1 MVGSLVRGLVNQRRV
16 RVLAVVVHGPAQ
28 DIVQRHHLTGAA
40 AKLAA
45 EGVVSTLLLSAHV
58 KGEEKLV
65 VQVQSESPR
74 FSFTGEARAD
84 GGLRA
89 RMRPT
94 WVADHPLKGNM
105 LAVKWAGRRELYRG
119 LAALE
124 GSWQSSLQG
133 YLTQSQQSTGL
144 VRLHARVDE
153 TDTVKVAAGLLVEVL
168 GGAMD
173 KDAFHAWSEPLR
185 TADLNDVMTGVAF
198 GQLLGEPIEVLEARP
213 IEVACDAST
222 LRGRVE
228 TMLRSLGLD
237 ELRGLLQDV
246 GQAEVTDD
254 FCNHTVVIDADRLR
268 ELIAE
273 LEAQQVH

>member
-1 MVGSLVRGLVNQRRV
+1 MVGSLVRGLVNERRV
-16 RVLAVVVHGPAQ
+16 RVLAVVAHGPAQ

-40 AKLAA
+40 ARIAA

-74 FSFTGEARAD
+74 FSFTGEVRAG

-94 WVADHPLKGNM
+94 WVADHPLKGNL

-119 LAALE
+119 VAALD
-124 GSWQSSLQG
+124 GSWQSSLQA
-133 YLTQSQQSTGL
+133 YLTRSQQSTGL
-144 VRLHARVDE
+144 VRLHARVD
-153 TDTVKVAAGLLVEVL
+153 DDHTVKVAAGLLVEVL
-168 GGAMD
+168 GGAMEPE
-173 KDAFHAWSEPLR
+173 AFQEWAAPLR
-185 TADLNDVMTGVAF
+185 SADLNEVMTGVAF
-198 GQLLGEPIEVLEARP
+198 GSLLGDPIEVLEARP
-213 IEVACDAST
+213 IQVACDAST
-222 LRGRVE
+222 LRDRVE
-228 TMLRSLGLD
+228 QMLRSLGLK

-273 LEAQQVH
+273 LEAH